1 MRPCRE
7 TVLEEKIM
15 KQTDKFLLI
24 IVGGIL
30 LLVAA
35 VFILVLRRPAPE
47 YQPENSPENIA
58 HNYLLALRQEEYER
72 AYGYLSPTL
81 AHYPTNLSEFIDDIH
96 SNRWDFRLD
105 NEVSLA
111 VDTVHTTADQSTVTI
126 QETTFYRSGLFDSSQ
141 AIHTFTIRLHQTN
154 GRWQITQADTYWF
167 SCWHTAS
174 TSCP

>member
-1 MRPCRE
+1 
-7 TVLEEKIM
+7 M

-72 AYGYLSPTL
+72 AYGYLEPTL
-81 AHYPTNLSEFIDDIH
+81 VNYPATLDEFIDDIH
-96 SNRWDFRLD
+96 RNNWAFRLEND
-105 NEVSLA
+105 VSLA
-111 VDTVHTTADQSTVTI
+111 VESVRATPNQATITI
-126 QETTFYRSGLFDSSQ
+126 QETTFYHSGLFDSSQ
-141 AIHTFTIRLHQTN
+141 SVQTFTMHLSQTAN
-154 GRWQITQADTYWF
+154 GWKVAEADGYWV
-167 SCWHTAS
+167 SCWHRDDTG
-174 TSCP
+174 CP